1 MNPVGGTVVLAG
13 EGLDDRL
20 ALLERKQSLLVAHVR
35 ALRAANETLRSELA
49 LEQARNRALAERLRA
64 AGTRLDALLMRLP
77 EAAE

>member
-1 MNPVGGTVVLAG
+1 MNPVGGTVVVAG
-13 EGLDDRL
+13 EGLGDRL

>member
-1 MNPVGGTVVLAG
+1 MAG

-35 ALRAANETLRSELA
+35 ALRAANETLRGELA

>member
-1 MNPVGGTVVLAG
+1 MNPVGGTVVVAG

-49 LEQARNRALAERLRA
+49 LEQARNRTLAVRLRA

>member
-1 MNPVGGTVVLAG
+1 MNPVGGTVVVAG

>member
-1 MNPVGGTVVLAG
+1 MNPVSGTVVAAG

-35 ALRAANETLRSELA
+35 ALRAANETLRGELA
-49 LEQARNRALAERLRA
+49 LEQARHRALAERLRA
-64 AGTRLDALLMRLP
+64 AGMRVDALLMRLP